1 MKDIRKGNDIQYKWT
16 VKKLAEVSG
25 DKVVQLISC
34 KTGDVQSAMTYSIN
48 GNVINGTFLGKDQ
61 KDVGAYRLLL
71 LVNDGHDN
79 MVTLDKVNAFNLT
92 GVCNFGIVR
101 GEDDSSI
108 ETVAL
113 EFESEIQVNAGING
127 GEQVQADW
135 DETDPSSPA
144 YIQHKPT
151 KLSDFTNDIKTYRE
165 IPGTW
170 DTSHSME
177 QLIASINA
185 DATAVVGM
193 AYLGT
198 VHLSDLP
205 ESMIQAELIIEVVSR
220 LGNDGDK
227 VIVFTFSSSNVSPYR
242 WEYTSAYG
250 ALGTWRSWL
259 VQADIENKIDKVTGA
274 TVGRLASFT
283 SGGGLQDSG
292 YKIVTISASDY
303 EGLTTKDANTIYL
316 VTST

>member
-1 MKDIRKGNDIQYKWT
+1 MQKDIIKKKVMKDIRKGNDIQYKWT
-16 VKKLAEVSG
+16 VNKLAEVSG

-34 KTGDVQSAMTYSIN
+34 KTGEVQSAMTYSII

-61 KDVGAYRLLL
+61 EDVGAYRLLL
-71 LVNDGHDN
+71 LVNDGYDN

-101 GEDDSSI
+101 GVDDSSI
-108 ETVAL
+108 ETVVL

-135 DETDPSSPA
+135 TESNPSSPA

-151 KLSDFTNDIKTYRE
+151 KLSDFENDITTYKE
-165 IPGTW
+165 IPSGW
-170 DTSHSME
+170 DTTHSME

-220 LGNDGDK
+220 LGNK
-227 VIVFTFSSSNVSPYR
+227 V
-242 WEYTSAYG
+242 
-250 ALGTWRSWL
+250 
-259 VQADIENKIDKVTGA
+259 KK
-274 TVGRLASFT
+274 
-283 SGGGLQDSG
+283 
-292 YKIVTISASDY
+292 
-303 EGLTTKDANTIYL
+303 
-316 VTST
+316 